1 MINLKNNHKFIIKY
15 IFIAFLT
22 VLMLMPSVF
31 VDTNAKGNAIAQ
43 KALSRVGSR
52 YQRGAAH
59 SMAAVKNK
67 NQRRFDC
74 SGLVN
79 WSCYQS
85 GHKIGLK
92 TSSTLRRVGH
102 AVSKKNLK
110 AGDIVLFAHHAGIY
124 VGNGKM
130 VHAPGTGR
138 RVTVVKMS
146 GYWSHHLKAARRV

>member
-1 MINLKNNHKFIIKY
+1 MIVSKNNHKFNINY
-15 IFIAFLT
+15 IFIVFLT
-22 VLMLMPSVF
+22 VLMLLPSVS
-31 VDTNAKGNAIAQ
+31 VNTSAKGNAIAQ

-59 SMAAVKNK
+59 SLASVKNK

-79 WSCYQS
+79 WSCYQA
-85 GHKIGLK
+85 GHKIGIR
-92 TSSTLRRVGH
+92 TSSSLRRVGH
-102 AVSKKNLK
+102 SVSKKNMK

-124 VGNGKM
+124 VGHGKM

-146 GYWSHHLKAARRV
+146 GYWSRRLQSVRRV